1 MNGMEAGCR
10 PENPH
15 KKEPRKVLLMDRYRG
30 RQVRICSTVPA
41 RTAVVGC
48 LPAGDRGIKSG
59 GRAPR
64 KTRPASLPAHH
75 LT

>member
-30 RQVRICSTVPA
+30 QQVELLHRPSE
-41 RTAVVGC
+41 
-48 LPAGDRGIKSG
+48 DRSSG
-59 GRAPR
+59 
-64 KTRPASLPAHH
+64 L
-75 LT
+75 LTSR